1 MDEDIFSSTDAA
13 IARAKGSKDPEVV
26 ADYHRSSVLIGSP
39 LTGTIIGMSFR
50 CSTLGVVSV
59 NRNLD
64 TVWRLF
70 AYWHELA
77 HIFRKHIDEPGFGM
91 HQDRGLFTVP
101 VDSRSISRQEREAN
115 IISAEYNLVT
125 GNILELIGYN
135 NRTMQDY
142 RKLKHYQD
150 QLSRAYDT
158 LRFSTF
164 GEAPSHTVKYRMA
177 EYRRV
182 LRELDEKRND
192 LESDLTAMHCV
203 KSISEIA
210 GELGT
215 SEIILKYKLEAMR
228 LRGYDI
234 DVAELERYDQ
244 VFGDAR

>member
-1 MDEDIFSSTDAA
+1 M
-13 IARAKGSKDPEVV
+13 

-39 LTGTIIGMSFR
+39 LAGTIIGMSFR

-59 NRNLD
+59 NCNLD

-77 HIFRKHIDEPGFGM
+77 HVFRKHIDEPGFGM